1 MITIDDDDDEE
12 EDEDED
18 EQEEEEEEEVEDAGE
33 LKRGRV
39 RREIVASKQEKHAGR
54 P

>member
-18 EQEEEEEEEVEDAGE
+18 EQEEEEEEVEDAGE